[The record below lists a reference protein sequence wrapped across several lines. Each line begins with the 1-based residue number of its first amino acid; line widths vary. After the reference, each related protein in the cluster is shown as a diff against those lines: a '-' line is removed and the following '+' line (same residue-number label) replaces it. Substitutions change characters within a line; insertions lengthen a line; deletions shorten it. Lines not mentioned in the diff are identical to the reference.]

1 MESGKLK
8 CKFTRQ
14 LLKKIWSGRDL
25 QKTEMSYHQTPSCNI
40 KAAAD
45 NYIRKQ
51 KYII

>member
-1 MESGKLK
+1 MENRKLK

-14 LLKKIWSGRDL
+14 LFKKTWSGRDL
-25 QKTEMSYHQTPSCNI
+25 QKTEMSYHQAPRWNK
-40 KAAAD
+40 KAATD